1 MQYEAKYSTN
11 GKSASDA
18 TEACK
23 VSTSYD
29 TYDWNKACGI
39 IWNNTNVISSPLGS
53 PIAGVSHNE
62 AKAICVSLGGHL
74 ITNQE

>member
-1 MQYEAKYSTN
+1 MQYEAKYSIN

-23 VSTSYD
+23 YSTSYD

-39 IWNNTNVISSPLGS
+39 T
-53 PIAGVSHNE
+53 
-62 AKAICVSLGGHL
+62 
-74 ITNQE
+74 